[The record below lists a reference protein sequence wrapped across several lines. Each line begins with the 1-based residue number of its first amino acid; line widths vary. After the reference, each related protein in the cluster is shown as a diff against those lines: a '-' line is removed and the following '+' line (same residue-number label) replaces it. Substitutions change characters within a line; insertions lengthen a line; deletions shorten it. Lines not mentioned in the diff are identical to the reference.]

1 MALSGR
7 YSNPLRNRSTE
18 GEGEAISEAP
28 PEHRQRQT
36 HRRLTDDQVDDL
48 VSRYQGGCTI
58 PELVAEFQIHRT
70 TVSGLLKKRGVETR
84 VLRRRMTDAD
94 VELAAS
100 LYSTGESLAAIGKR
114 FGVYDSTVLREFR
127 KAGIETRP
135 RPGSS

>member
-7 YSNPLRNRSTE
+7 YSNPLHNRPT
-18 GEGEAISEAP
+18 EGEAINEAP

-70 TVSGLLKKRGVETR
+70 TVSRLLHKRGVETR
-84 VLRRRMTDAD
+84 VLHRRMTDDD
-94 VELAAS
+94 VQWAAT
-100 LYSTGESLAAIGKR
+100 LYAGGESLATIGKR
-114 FGVYDSTVLREFR
+114 FGVHDSTVLREFR
-127 KAGIETRP
+127 KADISTRP
-135 RPGSS
+135 RRGAET